1 MDEWIFE
8 WLNAE
13 MDGCRDG
20 LMDAETGIWMDCRVN
35 EK

>member
-20 LMDAETGIWMDCRVN
+20 LMEADRYMDGL
-35 EK
+35 